1 MKKIIETLEMHDG
14 ENLQVGRFE
23 VVELRIAKGVVQ
35 IIHGFGE
42 HIDMYSDLAAFLT
55 ANGYH
60 CVIHN
65 QRGFGKMLGKTESE
79 ARKARGIIADYSF
92 FLKDAET
99 VRNAVTQWYPELPIF
114 LYGHSMGGNIAISI
128 LRNHSNM
135 YKKAI
140 LETPWLRLFNQPY
153 RLVSFL
159 AGRLGRLS
167 HRLAVTSKINLGDIS
182 RDEEVVNKISLDKL
196 YHNRISLRLFSQV
209 AITGKR
215 FLYGEV
221 SINTPT
227 LVLCGGQDKIV
238 CPKAIRT
245 FVKKAKGN
253 IQLKD
258 YPDGYH
264 ALRSDTIKTDVLG
277 DVLAFIE
284 ASEHDPPSI

>member
-1 MKKIIETLEMHDG
+1 MKKIIETVTMFDG
-14 ENLQVGRFE
+14 ERLKAARFE
-23 VVELRIAKGVVQ
+23 VVELRVAKGVIQ

-42 HIDMYSDLAAFLT
+42 HIDMYSDMAEFFSAS
-55 ANGYH
+55 GYH

-65 QRGFGKMLGKTESE
+65 QRGFGKMVDKTESE
-79 ARKARGIIADYSF
+79 ARKARGIVMDYSF

-99 VRNAVTQWYPELPIF
+99 VRSAIMQWYPELPIY

-128 LRNHSNM
+128 LRQHTNM

-153 RLVSFL
+153 RLVSFI

-167 HRLAVTSKINLGDIS
+167 HKLAVTSKINLGDIS

-196 YHNRISLRLFSQV
+196 YHNRISLRMFSQV

-215 FLYGEV
+215 FLYGDV
-221 SINTPT
+221 SISTPT
-227 LVLCGGQDKIV
+227 LLLCGGQDKIV
-238 CPKAIRT
+238 CPRAIRS
-245 FVKKAKGN
+245 FAKRVKGN
-253 IQLKD
+253 VTLKD

-264 ALRSDTIKTDVLG
+264 ALRSDTIKSDVLN

-284 ASEHDPPSI
+284 AEE